1 MKTRV
6 KRFQKYRSQIQMMD
20 EGDLPIAKSMGK
32 YRFPTQEQNHVETV
46 KSLSIEEIM
55 DSHFSNEKSE
65 EKPAKITW
73 NRNHLF
79 VFLLLG
85 IIVFSVILGII
96 LLYGGK

>member
-32 YRFPTQEQNHVETV
+32 YRFPVQEQNHVEMV
-46 KSLSIEEIM
+46 KPLSIEKIM
-55 DSHFSNEKSE
+55 DSHFSYEKKEEKS
-65 EKPAKITW
+65 AKITW

-85 IIVFSVILGII
+85 IILFSVILGII